1 MSKFLIRASYTTE
14 GTKGVLKEGGT
25 SRRAAVEKALAG
37 VGGKVDSFYFAFGD
51 ADAYVICDVPDTASA
66 IAISLT
72 VNASG
77 FANVSTIPLITAEEV
92 DAAVKKSINYRA
104 PGA

>member
-1 MSKFLIRASYTTE
+1 MSKFMIRASYTTE

-77 FANVSTIPLITAEEV
+77 FANVSTVPLITAEEV
-92 DAAVKKSINYRA
+92 DVAVKKSVNYRA

>member
-1 MSKFLIRASYTTE
+1 MSKFMIRASYTTE

-66 IAISLT
+66 IAVSLT

-77 FANVSTIPLITAEEV
+77 FANVSTVPLITAEEV
-92 DAAVKKSINYRA
+92 DAAVKKSVNYRA

>member
-1 MSKFLIRASYTTE
+1 MSKFMIRASYTAE
-14 GTKGVLKEGGT
+14 GTKGLLKEGGT

-37 VGGKVDSFYFAFGD
+37 VGGKVDAFYFAFGD
-51 ADAYVICDVPDTASA
+51 ADAYVIFDVPDSSAA
-66 IAISLT
+66 IALSMV

-77 FANVSTIPLITAEEV
+77 VVNVSTIPLITAEEV
-92 DAAVKKSINYRA
+92 DAAVKKSISYRA

>member
-1 MSKFLIRASYTTE
+1 MSKFMIRASYTAE
-14 GTKGVLKEGGT
+14 GTKGLLKEGGT

-37 VGGKVDSFYFAFGD
+37 VGGKIDSFYFAFGD
-51 ADAYVICDVPDTASA
+51 ADAYVICDVPDTAAA
-66 IAISLT
+66 IAISLA

-77 FANVSTIPLITAEEV
+77 FVNVSTIPLISAEEL
-92 DAAVKKSINYRA
+92 DAAVKKSVNYRA

>member
-1 MSKFLIRASYTTE
+1 
-14 GTKGVLKEGGT
+14 VLKEGGT

-77 FANVSTIPLITAEEV
+77 FANVSTVPLITAEEV
-92 DAAVKKSINYRA
+92 DAAVKKSVNYRA